1 MDKVL
6 IWSVVIF
13 VGITCLTGIDFYIN
27 CRKIY
32 DKTKDNLYKTMD
44 MGEALWNVLS
54 TIFLSTVFYILSADD
69 VRTCVVVS
77 AILSMLVL
85 SIELSYRLYRCKKQI
100 RALDKAEQ
108 MKFQYTLFEALQIDD
123 IKDFS

>member
-54 TIFLSTVFYILSADD
+54 TVFLSAVFYMLSADD
-69 VRTCVVVS
+69 VRTCVVIS

-85 SIELSYRLYRCKKQI
+85 SIEQSCRIYRYKKQI
-100 RALDKAEQ
+100 RALEKAEQ
-108 MKFQYTLFEALQIDD
+108 MNFQHIL
-123 IKDFS
+123 